1 MVYLT
6 QRQTMQPQRMFV
18 SSIIAEKDENG
29 NVVPDMY
36 RIELSMA
43 NDLEGRVVNPVLN
56 SNGDDSASVYSKE
69 ELIELAK
76 NLDIDFD
83 GSNINDLEEALYR
96 DNYVF
101 DAELLTVSD
110 PAKGR
115 LSYHIDTTR
124 VKESEQ
130 PFDYNAHLKNT
141 SALNQEYMRMTQDPN
156 SVLYAVNKLRLS
168 DYVSSS
174 KANDLESIF
183 YAERAFRNGDATYAD
198 ARPLDV
204 VNRLSD
210 KITVKSSDFTMF
222 RVFSSNEAKQINE
235 NKVPFEKALEDEG
248 ITLTEANYEP
258 PVEERE
264 HDPYAAVD
272 IDYSNAPEIE
282 YLEPEIPSDEE
293 MARLEGRED
302 EYLERERLHHE
313 DDEIPVASKQE
324 VVEEKAEEEVEP
336 EPLPRGEDG
345 LLEETG
351 DLEPFD
357 RKDKRM
363 FIDGVPVKVV
373 TGQSGETR
381 YNIPLTM
388 ANDKLDSLSAYVKP
402 KLNTAN
408 QWYGQNDM
416 DRIANVTHVPVDYV
430 MEDFDKKAL
439 SADLTRTEKGE
450 YRMNTRT
457 LKHVDDFDY
466 DKHVEVTKE
475 TQSLYEL
482 WGNAL
487 NSTGKALKAT
497 AKDAMF
503 RAYQLKERFGEW
515 RHNIK
520 DEYDEWSLHQEGRQ
534 KTKLKDKVLNLK
546 EDLSAWSRGQDES
559 QGFKTRSERYKQTK
573 TTSKF
578 MSKLEAAYWN
588 RAQSIA
594 NKFGFSSKEINT
606 PVRSMPSKQNDYDL
620 GL

>member
-6 QRQTMQPQRMFV
+6 QRQTMVPQRMFV

-29 NVVPDMY
+29 NVIPDMY
-36 RIELSMA
+36 RMELTMA

-56 SNGDDSASVYSKE
+56 SNVDDSASVYSKD
-69 ELIELAK
+69 ELVELAK
-76 NLDIDFD
+76 NLGIDFD

-141 SALNQEYMRMTQDPN
+141 SELNQEYMRMTQDPN

-183 YAERAFRNGDATYAD
+183 YAERAFRDGDATYAD

-235 NKVPFEKALEDEG
+235 SKVPFEKALEDEG
-248 ITLTEANYEP
+248 ITLTEDDYEP

-264 HDPYAAVD
+264 HDPYSVVD
-272 IDYSNAPEIE
+272 IDDLEIPKME

-302 EYLERERLHHE
+302 EERERERLHHE

-324 VVEEKAEEEVEP
+324 VSEEKAEEEVEP
-336 EPLPRGEDG
+336 LPRDEEG
-345 LLEETG
+345 LLKETG

-388 ANDKLDSLSAYVKP
+388 ANDKHDPLTAYVKP

-439 SADLTRTEKGE
+439 SADVIRNEKGE

-466 DKHVEVTKE
+466 DKHVKVTKE

-482 WGNAL
+482 WSNAL

-573 TTSKF
+573 MTSKF

-588 RAQSIA
+588 RAQGIA

-606 PVRSMPSKQNDYDL
+606 PEQASPTKQDDYGL
-620 GL
+620 GR

>member
-29 NVVPDMY
+29 DVVPYTY
-36 RIELSMA
+36 RMELIMA

-56 SNGDDSASVYSKE
+56 SNVDDSASVYSKE
-69 ELIELAK
+69 ELVELAK
-76 NLDIDFD
+76 NLGIDFD

-141 SALNQEYMRMTQDPN
+141 SELNREYMRMTQDPN

-198 ARPLDV
+198 VRPLDV

-222 RVFSSNEAKQINE
+222 RVFSSNEPKQTNDS
-235 NKVPFEKALEDEG
+235 KVSFEKALEDEG
-248 ITLTEANYEP
+248 ITLTEADYEP

-264 HDPYAAVD
+264 HDPYAAAD

-313 DDEIPVASKQE
+313 DDEIPVAPKQE
-324 VVEEKAEEEVEP
+324 VVEEKAEEEVKP
-336 EPLPRGEDG
+336 EPLPRDEEG
-345 LLEETG
+345 LLKETG
-351 DLEPFD
+351 ELEPFD

-388 ANDKLDSLSAYVKP
+388 ANDKLDPLSAYVKP

-573 TTSKF
+573 TMSKF

-606 PVRSMPSKQNDYDL
+606 HDCSMPSKQNDYDL

>member
-29 NVVPDMY
+29 DVVPDTY
-36 RIELSMA
+36 RMELIMA

-56 SNGDDSASVYSKE
+56 SNVDDSASVYSKE
-69 ELIELAK
+69 ELVELAK
-76 NLDIDFD
+76 NLGIDFD

-141 SALNQEYMRMTQDPN
+141 SELNREYMRMTQDPN

-198 ARPLDV
+198 VRPLDV

-222 RVFSSNEAKQINE
+222 RVFSSNETKQTNDS
-235 NKVPFEKALEDEG
+235 KVSFEKALEDEG
-248 ITLTEANYEP
+248 ITLTEADYEP

-313 DDEIPVASKQE
+313 DDELPVATKQE
-324 VVEEKAEEEVEP
+324 VVEEKSEEEVEL
-336 EPLPRGEDG
+336 LPRDEEG
-345 LLEETG
+345 LLKETG

-388 ANDKLDSLSAYVKP
+388 ANDKLDPLSAYVKP

-573 TTSKF
+573 TMSKF

-606 PVRSMPSKQNDYDL
+606 PDRSMPSKQNDYDL

>member
-29 NVVPDMY
+29 NVVPDTY
-36 RIELSMA
+36 RMELIMA

-69 ELIELAK
+69 ELVELAK
-76 NLDIDFD
+76 NLGIDFD

-141 SALNQEYMRMTQDPN
+141 SELNQEYMRMTQDPN

-183 YAERAFRNGDATYAD
+183 YAERAFRDGDATYAD

-235 NKVPFEKALEDEG
+235 SKVPFEKALEDE
-248 ITLTEANYEP
+248 
-258 PVEERE
+258 ER
-264 HDPYAAVD
+264 
-272 IDYSNAPEIE
+272 
-282 YLEPEIPSDEE
+282 
-293 MARLEGRED
+293 
-302 EYLERERLHHE
+302 ERERLHHE

-324 VVEEKAEEEVEP
+324 VVEEKSEEEDV
-336 EPLPRGEDG
+336 EPLPRDEEG
-345 LLEETG
+345 LLKETG

-388 ANDKLDSLSAYVKP
+388 ANDKLDPLTAYVKP

-466 DKHVEVTKE
+466 DKHVKITKE

-606 PVRSMPSKQNDYDL
+606 PDRSTPSKQNDYDL

>member
-324 VVEEKAEEEVEP
+324 VAEEKSEEEVEP

-357 RKDKRM
+357 RKDKRV

-388 ANDKLDSLSAYVKP
+388 ANDKLDPLSAYVKP

-606 PVRSMPSKQNDYDL
+606 PDRSTPSKQNDYDL

>member
-29 NVVPDMY
+29 DVVPDTY
-36 RIELSMA
+36 RMELIMA

-56 SNGDDSASVYSKE
+56 SNVDDSASVYSKE
-69 ELIELAK
+69 ELVELAK
-76 NLDIDFD
+76 NLGIDFD

-141 SALNQEYMRMTQDPN
+141 SELNREYMRMTQDPN

-198 ARPLDV
+198 VRPLDV

-222 RVFSSNEAKQINE
+222 RVFSSNETKQTNDS
-235 NKVPFEKALEDEG
+235 KVSFEKALEDEG
-248 ITLTEANYEP
+248 ITLTEADYEL

-313 DDEIPVASKQE
+313 DDEIPVAPKQE
-324 VVEEKAEEEVEP
+324 VVEEKAEEEVKP
-336 EPLPRGEDG
+336 EPLPRDEEG
-345 LLEETG
+345 LLKETG
-351 DLEPFD
+351 ELEPFD

-388 ANDKLDSLSAYVKP
+388 ANDKLDPLSAYVKP

-520 DEYDEWSLHQEGRQ
+520 EEYDEWSLHQEGRQ
-534 KTKLKDKVLNLK
+534 QTKLKDKVLNLK

-594 NKFGFSSKEINT
+594 NKFGFSSKEINMPDCST
-606 PVRSMPSKQNDYDL
+606 PSKQNDYDL

>member
-29 NVVPDMY
+29 NVVPDTY
-36 RIELSMA
+36 RMELIMA

-69 ELIELAK
+69 ELVELAK
-76 NLDIDFD
+76 NLGIDFD

-141 SALNQEYMRMTQDPN
+141 SELNQEYMRMTQDPN

-183 YAERAFRNGDATYAD
+183 YAERAFRDGDATYAD

-235 NKVPFEKALEDEG
+235 SKVPFEKALEDE
-248 ITLTEANYEP
+248 
-258 PVEERE
+258 ER
-264 HDPYAAVD
+264 
-272 IDYSNAPEIE
+272 
-282 YLEPEIPSDEE
+282 
-293 MARLEGRED
+293 
-302 EYLERERLHHE
+302 ERERLHHE

-324 VVEEKAEEEVEP
+324 VVEEKSEEEDV
-336 EPLPRGEDG
+336 EPLPRDEEG
-345 LLEETG
+345 LLKETG

-388 ANDKLDSLSAYVKP
+388 ANDKLDPLTAYVKP

-466 DKHVEVTKE
+466 DKHVKVTKE

-606 PVRSMPSKQNDYDL
+606 PDRSTPSKQNDYDL

>member
-6 QRQTMQPQRMFV
+6 QRQTMQSQRMFV
-18 SSIIAEKDENG
+18 SSIIAEKDKNG
-29 NVVPDMY
+29 NVVPDTY
-36 RIELSMA
+36 RMELIMA

-69 ELIELAK
+69 ELVELAK
-76 NLDIDFD
+76 NLGIDFD

-110 PAKGR
+110 PTKGR

-124 VKESEQ
+124 VRESEQ

-141 SALNQEYMRMTQDPN
+141 SELNQEYMRMTQDPN

-183 YAERAFRNGDATYAD
+183 YAERAFRDGDATYAD

-222 RVFSSNEAKQINE
+222 RVFSSNEAKQTNE
-235 NKVPFEKALEDEG
+235 SKVPFEKALEDEG
-248 ITLTEANYEP
+248 ITLTEADYEP

-313 DDEIPVASKQE
+313 DDEISVATKQE
-324 VVEEKAEEEVEP
+324 VVEEKSEEEDV
-336 EPLPRGEDG
+336 EPLPRDEEG
-345 LLEETG
+345 LLKETG
-351 DLEPFD
+351 DLESFD

-388 ANDKLDSLSAYVKP
+388 ANDKLDPLTAYVKP

-466 DKHVEVTKE
+466 DKHVKVTKE

-482 WGNAL
+482 WSNAL

-573 TTSKF
+573 MTSKF

-588 RAQSIA
+588 RAQGIA

-606 PVRSMPSKQNDYDL
+606 PEQANPTKRNDYDL

>member
-6 QRQTMQPQRMFV
+6 QRQTMQPRRMFV

-29 NVVPDMY
+29 NVVPDTY
-36 RIELSMA
+36 RMELIMA

-76 NLDIDFD
+76 NLGIDFD

-141 SALNQEYMRMTQDPN
+141 SELNREYMRMTQDPN

-198 ARPLDV
+198 VRPLDV

-222 RVFSSNEAKQINE
+222 RVFSSNETKQTNDS
-235 NKVPFEKALEDEG
+235 KVSFEKALEDEG
-248 ITLTEANYEP
+248 ITLTEADYEP

-313 DDEIPVASKQE
+313 DDELPVATKQE
-324 VVEEKAEEEVEP
+324 VVEEKSEEEVEL
-336 EPLPRGEDG
+336 LPRDEEG
-345 LLEETG
+345 LLKETG

-388 ANDKLDSLSAYVKP
+388 ANDKLDPLSAYVKP

-573 TTSKF
+573 TMSKF

-606 PVRSMPSKQNDYDL
+606 PDRSMPSKQNDYDL

>member
-29 NVVPDMY
+29 NVIPDMY
-36 RIELSMA
+36 RMELTMA

-56 SNGDDSASVYSKE
+56 SNVDDSASVYSNE

-76 NLDIDFD
+76 NLGIDFD

-141 SALNQEYMRMTQDPN
+141 SELNQEYMRMTQDTN

-174 KANDLESIF
+174 KANDLESVF

-198 ARPLDV
+198 VRPLDV

-222 RVFSSNEAKQINE
+222 RVFSSNETKQTNDS
-235 NKVPFEKALEDEG
+235 KVSFEKALEDEG
-248 ITLTEANYEP
+248 ITLTEADYEP

-313 DDEIPVASKQE
+313 DDEIPVAPKQE
-324 VVEEKAEEEVEP
+324 VVEEKAEEEVKP
-336 EPLPRGEDG
+336 EPLPRDEEG
-345 LLEETG
+345 LLKETG
-351 DLEPFD
+351 ELEPFD

-388 ANDKLDSLSAYVKP
+388 ANDKLDPLSAYVKP

-515 RHNIK
+515 RYNIK

-573 TTSKF
+573 TMSKF

-606 PVRSMPSKQNDYDL
+606 PDRSMPSKQNDYDL

>member
-29 NVVPDMY
+29 DVVPDTY
-36 RIELSMA
+36 RMELIMA

-56 SNGDDSASVYSKE
+56 SNVDDSASVYSKE
-69 ELIELAK
+69 ELVELAK
-76 NLDIDFD
+76 NLGIDFD
-83 GSNINDLEEALYR
+83 GSNINDLEEAFYR

-141 SALNQEYMRMTQDPN
+141 SELNREYMRMTQDPN

-198 ARPLDV
+198 VRPLDV

-222 RVFSSNEAKQINE
+222 RVFSSNETKQTNDS
-235 NKVPFEKALEDEG
+235 KVSFEKALEDEG
-248 ITLTEANYEP
+248 ITLTEADYEP

-313 DDEIPVASKQE
+313 DDEIPVAPKQE
-324 VVEEKAEEEVEP
+324 VVEEKAEEEVKP
-336 EPLPRGEDG
+336 EPLPRDEEG
-345 LLEETG
+345 LLKETG
-351 DLEPFD
+351 ELEPFD

-388 ANDKLDSLSAYVKP
+388 ANDKLDPLSAYVKP

-573 TTSKF
+573 TMSKF

-606 PVRSMPSKQNDYDL
+606 PDCSMPSKQNDYDL

>member
-324 VVEEKAEEEVEP
+324 VAEEKSEEEVEP

-388 ANDKLDSLSAYVKP
+388 ANDKLDPLSAYVKP

-578 MSKLEAAYWN
+578 MSKLEAVYWN

-606 PVRSMPSKQNDYDL
+606 PDRSTPSKQNDYDL

>member
-29 NVVPDMY
+29 DVVPDTY
-36 RIELSMA
+36 RMELIMA

-56 SNGDDSASVYSKE
+56 SNVDDSASVYSKE
-69 ELIELAK
+69 ELVELAK
-76 NLDIDFD
+76 NLGIDFD

-141 SALNQEYMRMTQDPN
+141 SELNREYMRMTQDPN

-198 ARPLDV
+198 VRPLDV

-222 RVFSSNEAKQINE
+222 RVFSSNETKQTNDS
-235 NKVPFEKALEDEG
+235 KVSFEKALEDEG
-248 ITLTEANYEP
+248 ITLTEADYEP

-313 DDEIPVASKQE
+313 DDEIPVAPKQE
-324 VVEEKAEEEVEP
+324 VVEEKAEEEVKP
-336 EPLPRGEDG
+336 EPLPRDEEG
-345 LLEETG
+345 LLKETG
-351 DLEPFD
+351 ELEPFD

-388 ANDKLDSLSAYVKP
+388 ANDKLDPLSAYVKP

-573 TTSKF
+573 TMSKF

-606 PVRSMPSKQNDYDL
+606 PDRSMPSKQNDYDL

>member
-6 QRQTMQPQRMFV
+6 QRQTMKPQRMFV

-29 NVVPDMY
+29 NVIPDMY
-36 RIELSMA
+36 RMELTIA
-43 NDLEGRVVNPVLN
+43 NDLEGRVINPVLN
-56 SNGDDSASVYSKE
+56 STVNDSASLYSKE
-69 ELIELAK
+69 ELIEFAS
-76 NLDIDFD
+76 NLGINYD
-83 GSNINDLEEALYR
+83 GSNIVDLEEALYR

-110 PAKGR
+110 ANQGR
-115 LSYHIDTTR
+115 LSYHIDTAR

-130 PFDYNAHLKNT
+130 PFDYNKHIKNT
-141 SALNQEYMRMTQDPN
+141 VELNQEYMRMTQDPN
-156 SVLYAVNKLRLS
+156 SVLYEVNKLRLS

-183 YAERAFRNGDATYAD
+183 YAERAFRDGDSTYAD

-204 VNRLSD
+204 VDRLSGR
-210 KITVKSSDFTMF
+210 ISVKSSDLTMF
-222 RVFSSNEAKQINE
+222 RVFSNNESKQME
-235 NKVPFEKALEDEG
+235 SERVPFEKALEEEG
-248 ITLTEANYEP
+248 ITLTESDYEP

-264 HDPYAAVD
+264 HDPYSVVD
-272 IDYSNAPEIE
+272 IDNLEIPKIE

-302 EYLERERLHHE
+302 EERERERLHHE

-324 VVEEKAEEEVEP
+324 PVEENEEVAEQ
-336 EPLPRGEDG
+336 LPRDSEG
-345 LLEETG
+345 LLTETG
-351 DLEPFD
+351 EVEPFD

-388 ANDKLDSLSAYVKP
+388 ANDKHDPLTAYVKP

-439 SADLTRTEKGE
+439 SADLIRTEKGE

-515 RHNIK
+515 RRNIK
-520 DEYDEWSLHQEGRQ
+520 DEYNEWSIHQEGRQ
-534 KTKLKDKVLNLK
+534 NTKLKDKVLNLK

-606 PVRSMPSKQNDYDL
+606 PEQSVPTKQDDYGL
-620 GL
+620 GR

>member
-29 NVVPDMY
+29 DVVPDTY
-36 RIELSMA
+36 RMELIMA

-56 SNGDDSASVYSKE
+56 SNVDDSASVYSKE
-69 ELIELAK
+69 ELVELAK
-76 NLDIDFD
+76 NLGIDFD

-141 SALNQEYMRMTQDPN
+141 SELNREYMRMTQDPN

-198 ARPLDV
+198 VRPLDV

-222 RVFSSNEAKQINE
+222 RVFSSNETKQTNDS
-235 NKVPFEKALEDEG
+235 KVSFEKALEDEG
-248 ITLTEANYEP
+248 ITLTEADYEP

-264 HDPYAAVD
+264 HDP
-272 IDYSNAPEIE
+272 
-282 YLEPEIPSDEE
+282 EE

-313 DDEIPVASKQE
+313 DDEIPVALKQE
-324 VVEEKAEEEVEP
+324 VVEEKAEEEVKP
-336 EPLPRGEDG
+336 EPLPRDEEG
-345 LLEETG
+345 LLKETG
-351 DLEPFD
+351 ELEPFD

-388 ANDKLDSLSAYVKP
+388 ANDKLDPLSAYVKP

-573 TTSKF
+573 MTSKF

-588 RAQSIA
+588 RAQGIA

-606 PVRSMPSKQNDYDL
+606 PEQANPTKRNDYDL

>member
-141 SALNQEYMRMTQDPN
+141 SELNQEYMRMTQDTN

-183 YAERAFRNGDATYAD
+183 YAERAFRDGDATYAD

-210 KITVKSSDFTMF
+210 KIIVKSSDFTMF

-248 ITLTEANYEP
+248 ITLTEADYEP

-272 IDYSNAPEIE
+272 IDYSNVPEIE

-313 DDEIPVASKQE
+313 DDEIPVATKQE
-324 VVEEKAEEEVEP
+324 VVEEKSEEEVES
-336 EPLPRGEDG
+336 LPRDEEG
-345 LLEETG
+345 LLKETG

-381 YNIPLTM
+381 YNIPLTL
-388 ANDKLDSLSAYVKP
+388 ANDKLDPLSAYVKP

-466 DKHVEVTKE
+466 NKHVEVTKE

-497 AKDAMF
+497 VKDAMF

-520 DEYDEWSLHQEGRQ
+520 EEYDEWSLHQEGRQ

-606 PVRSMPSKQNDYDL
+606 PDRSTPSKQNDYDL

>member
-29 NVVPDMY
+29 DVVPDTY
-36 RIELSMA
+36 RMELIMA

-56 SNGDDSASVYSKE
+56 SNVDDSASVYSKE
-69 ELIELAK
+69 ELVELAK
-76 NLDIDFD
+76 NLGIDFD

-141 SALNQEYMRMTQDPN
+141 SELNREYMRMTQDPN

-198 ARPLDV
+198 VRPLDV

-222 RVFSSNEAKQINE
+222 RVFSSNETKQTNDS
-235 NKVPFEKALEDEG
+235 KVSFEKALEDEG
-248 ITLTEANYEP
+248 ITLTEADYEP

-313 DDEIPVASKQE
+313 DDEIPVAPKQE
-324 VVEEKAEEEVEP
+324 VVEEKAEEEVKP
-336 EPLPRGEDG
+336 EPLPRDEEG
-345 LLEETG
+345 LLKETG
-351 DLEPFD
+351 ELEPFD

-388 ANDKLDSLSAYVKP
+388 ANDKLDPLSAYVKP

-573 TTSKF
+573 TMSKF

-606 PVRSMPSKQNDYDL
+606 PDLSMPSKQNDYDL

>member
-6 QRQTMQPQRMFV
+6 QRQTMKPQRMFV

-29 NVVPDMY
+29 NVIPDMY
-36 RIELSMA
+36 RMELTIA
-43 NDLEGRVVNPVLN
+43 NDLEGRVINSVLN
-56 SNGDDSASVYSKE
+56 STVNDSASIYSKE
-69 ELIELAK
+69 ELIEFAS
-76 NLDIDFD
+76 NLGIGYD
-83 GSNINDLEEALYR
+83 GSNIADLEEALYR

-110 PAKGR
+110 ANQGR
-115 LSYHIDTTR
+115 LSYHIDTAR

-130 PFDYNAHLKNT
+130 PFDYNKHIKNT
-141 SALNQEYMRMTQDPN
+141 VALNQEYMRMTQYPN
-156 SVLYAVNKLRLS
+156 SVLYEVNKLRLS

-183 YAERAFRNGDATYAD
+183 YAERAFRDGDSTYAD

-204 VNRLSD
+204 VDRLSGR
-210 KITVKSSDFTMF
+210 ISVKSSDLTMF
-222 RVFSSNEAKQINE
+222 RVFSNNESKQINE

-264 HDPYAAVD
+264 HDPYSVVD
-272 IDYSNAPEIE
+272 IDAFEIPKIE

-302 EYLERERLHHE
+302 EERERERLHHE

-324 VVEEKAEEEVEP
+324 VVEEKFEKEVES
-336 EPLPRGEDG
+336 LPRDDEG
-345 LLEETG
+345 LLKETG

-388 ANDKLDSLSAYVKP
+388 ANDKHDALTAYVKP

-439 SADLTRTEKGE
+439 SADLIRTEKGE

-515 RHNIK
+515 RQNIK
-520 DEYDEWSLHQEGRQ
+520 DEYNEWSIHQDGRQ
-534 KTKLKDKVLNLK
+534 NTKLKDKVLNLK

-606 PVRSMPSKQNDYDL
+606 QEQSVPTKQDDYGL
-620 GL
+620 GR